1 MKRLALIIVCA
12 FMAGCLLAQTKELEA
27 LSKLKDVEYI
37 HVDKATFKKLAETK
51 GAIKTSK
58 GDLLGDPE
66 GKIFKMFDE
75 AIIIITE
82 SDDAAEK
89 VFKNAENYIKADKLV
104 SLLEAKRDFDGYN
117 DHIKVYHALDA
128 DKHTYAFIGRDEK
141 WKACFCVFKGPI
153 ELPPLN
159 METLMDLT
167 KGYKYAR

>member
-82 SDDAAEK
+82 SDDAADK
-89 VFKNAENYIKADKLV
+89 VFKSAESYIKVGKLEQIF
-104 SLLEAKRDFDGYN
+104 EAKRDFEGYN
-117 DHIKVYHALDA
+117 DYIKVYHVSEA

-159 METLMDLT
+159 METLMDLA
-167 KGYKYAR
+167 KGYEYAK